1 MNQIKLQ
8 FDGHSLITPK
18 QIADE
23 ISVEKALDFDRQLAA
38 GKGEVALLLELARQQ
53 FERNDNP
60 TAIID
65 KITLSL
71 HDLRGRLHQSV
82 WLELVPLIQN
92 HPVAEYFLEDPLTR
106 WSWDKPRGY
115 SGDASLLDL
124 IYRHECVSDMIAAAS
139 ERGKALFEYTSTAPS
154 SQANWD
160 RRDILARFVDEVAA
174 EKGPETEVLSIA
186 AGHLREVECS
196 QAAKNGGLKRYV
208 ALDQD
213 PVSIGTITRDYAKM
227 GVEAVDGSVRQILAK
242 RIEPGQFDL
251 VYASGLY
258 DYLVDKVAIKLT
270 QRALDMLK
278 PGGTFLF
285 ANYSYPIVVDGYIET
300 FMNWQLLLR
309 SEADMWNIINACK
322 DDGHDYE
329 TSVFFGKNRNIV
341 YGVMKRKD

>member
-23 ISVEKALDFDRQLAA
+23 MSVEKAEDFDRQFAV
-38 GKGEVALLLELARQQ
+38 GKGELSILLELARQQ
-53 FERNDNP
+53 FEKNDNP

-65 KITLSL
+65 RVTLSL
-71 HDLRGRLHQSV
+71 HELRGKLHQSV
-82 WLELVPLIQN
+82 WQDLVPFIQN
-92 HPVAEYFLEDPLTR
+92 HPVAAYFLEDPLTR

-124 IYRHECVSDMIAAAS
+124 IYRHDCVSDMIAGAS
-139 ERGKALFEYTSTAPS
+139 ERGRALFEYTSTAPS

-227 GVEAVDGSVRQILAK
+227 GVEAIDGSVRQVLAK
-242 RIEPGQFDL
+242 RIDPGQFDL

-309 SEADMWNIINACK
+309 SEADMWNIIHACSE
-322 DDGHDYE
+322 GGDYE

>member
-1 MNQIKLQ
+1 MNQINLA

-23 ISVEKALDFDRQLAA
+23 MSVARPEDFDRHFAA
-38 GKGEVALLLELARQQ
+38 GKGELAILLELARQQ
-53 FERNDNP
+53 FEKDENP

-65 KITLSL
+65 RITLAL
-71 HDLRGRLHQSV
+71 HDLRGRMHQSV
-82 WLELVPLIQN
+82 WQSLVPFIQN
-92 HPVAEYFLEDPLTR
+92 HAVAQYFLEDPLTR

-124 IYRHECVSDMIAAAS
+124 IYRHDSVSEMIAKAS
-139 ERGKALFEYTSTAPS
+139 PRGKALFEYTSTAPS

-160 RRDILARFVDEVAA
+160 RRDILASQVDAVAA
-174 EKGPETEVLSIA
+174 ARGPETEVLSIA
-186 AGHLREVECS
+186 AGHLREAECS
-196 QAAKNGGLKRYV
+196 QALKAGGLKRYV

-213 PVSIGTITRDYAKM
+213 PISIGTISRDYAKM
-227 GVEAVDGSVRQILAK
+227 GVEAVDGSVRQVLAK
-242 RIEPGQFDL
+242 RIDPGQFDL

-309 SEADMWNIINACK
+309 SEADMWKIIHACT
-322 DDGHDYE
+322 DGGDYE
-329 TSVFFGKNRNIV
+329 TDVFFGKNRNIV
-341 YGVMKRKD
+341 YGTIKRRD

>member
-1 MNQIKLQ
+1 VNQINLQ

-23 ISVEKALDFDRQLAA
+23 MSVEKAADFEKQFAT

-53 FERNDNP
+53 FETNQNP

-65 KITLSL
+65 RITLAL
-71 HDLRGRLHQSV
+71 HDMRGKLHPSV
-82 WLELVPLIQN
+82 WQNLVPIIQN
-92 HPVAEYFLEDPLTR
+92 HPVATYFLEDPLTR

-124 IYRHECVSDMIAAAS
+124 IYRHDSVSEMIANAS
-139 ERGKALFEYTSTAPS
+139 ERGRALFEYTSTAPS

-160 RRDILARFVDEVAA
+160 RRDILARHVDEVAA
-174 EKGPETEVLSIA
+174 AKGPETEVLSIA
-186 AGHLREVECS
+186 AGHLREAECS
-196 QAAKNGGLKRYV
+196 QALKSGGLKRYV

-213 PVSIGTITRDYAKM
+213 PISIGTITRDYAKM
-227 GVEAVDGSVRQILAK
+227 GVEAIDGSVRQILAK

-258 DYLVDKVAIKLT
+258 DYLIDKVAIKLT

-309 SEADMWNIINACK
+309 SEADMWNIIHACS
-322 DDGHDYE
+322 DGHDYE

-341 YGVMKRKD
+341 YGVMKRRD